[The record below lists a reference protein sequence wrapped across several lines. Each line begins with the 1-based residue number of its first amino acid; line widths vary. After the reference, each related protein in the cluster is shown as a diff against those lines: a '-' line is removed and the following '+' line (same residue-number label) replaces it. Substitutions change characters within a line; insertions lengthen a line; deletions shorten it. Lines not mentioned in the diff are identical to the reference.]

1 MHTFIP
7 SIDGWRKEYLRDD
20 AEVEASDK
28 FKGCSFL
35 EEIRENERYVASIR
49 YQEHLRDERITVE
62 AVVYQRKGTTRHK
75 SLEDALLLEKDEFN
89 GSDEGKSCRV
99 MAAEYALQLK
109 ERINTT
115 YFTTEIFSSTPPPEN
130 YEPKQPRI

>member
-1 MHTFIP
+1 MFIP
-7 SIDGWRKEYLRDD
+7 SSDGWRKEYLRDD

-75 SLEDALLLEKDEFN
+75 SLEDALLLEVDEFN
-89 GSDEGKSCRV
+89 GSVDGKSCRTR
-99 MAAEYALQLK
+99 AAEYAMQLK
-109 ERINTT
+109 ERIDTT
-115 YFTTEIFSSTPPPEN
+115 YFTTEIFSSTPPREH
-130 YEPKQPRI
+130 YEPEQPRL